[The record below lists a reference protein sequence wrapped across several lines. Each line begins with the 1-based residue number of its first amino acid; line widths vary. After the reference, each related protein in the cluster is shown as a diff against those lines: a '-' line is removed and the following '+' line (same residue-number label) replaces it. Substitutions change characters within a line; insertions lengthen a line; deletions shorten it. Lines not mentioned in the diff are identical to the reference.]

1 MIMRIALAA
10 ATLTISMLAAGTASA
25 APSDTDYVKMAGAG
39 DQYEIQSSKLVLASS
54 KNADVKKFAD
64 MMVKDHMKSTA
75 MVKSA
80 AMKAG
85 MHPKPPMLDADG
97 KGMLAS
103 LKAAKGA
110 ERDALYVSQQ
120 KAAHDKALS
129 LHQDESTTGTTEP
142 LKTAASSIVPVVQA
156 HKSMLDGMPSS

>member
-1 MIMRIALAA
+1 M
-10 ATLTISMLAAGTASA
+10 A
-25 APSDTDYVKMAGAG
+25 APSDADYVMMAGAG
-39 DQYEIQSSKLVLASS
+39 DQYEIQSSKLVLTSS
-54 KNADVKKFAD
+54 KNADLKKFAN

-97 KGMLAS
+97 KSMLAS

-110 ERDALYVSQQ
+110 ERDSLYVSQQ
-120 KAAHDKALS
+120 KMAHEKALT
-129 LHQDESTTGTTEP
+129 LHQDESTTGTTDS
-142 LKTAASSIVPVVQA
+142 LKMAASNIVPVVQA
-156 HKSMLDGMPSS
+156 HKSMIDGMPSM